1 MKTRDFFLM
10 GVIAVLCFLQPRLI
24 RAQASASLDPADMID
39 KADPELDFG
48 SGKGA
53 ESTRLSPKIFA
64 RMSGGMIS
72 NVGTSSGS
80 TFTYGGA
87 NVGGLFF
94 ILEQVSLGLAYKI
107 ESTFVSIPLKGI
119 DIFTRYYFLGS
130 GTLQTT
136 HDSYGNSMTRH
147 RQYSPYLGAEFSNR
161 DFSLE
166 LDPTAADPADQRL
179 SGTLSTF
186 NVMAGIDYRLNSHWE
201 ATAELSMTLIPFG
214 GTDSRVKI
222 KWFLVALGANYVF

>member
-1 MKTRDFFLM
+1 MRSVCLFI
-10 GVIAVLCFLQPRLI
+10 VSAVFGMTSQLAF
-24 RAQASASLDPADMID
+24 AQASASLDPADFTD

-48 SGKGA
+48 SPQGQEGSK
-53 ESTRLSPKIFA
+53 LSPKVFA

-87 NVGGLFF
+87 NIGGLFY

-107 ESTFVSIPLKGI
+107 ESTFVSIPLKGF
-119 DIFTRYYFLGS
+119 DIFTRYYFLGG
-130 GTLQTT
+130 GTSQTT
-136 HDSYGNSMTRH
+136 RDSYGNSMTRH

-186 NVMAGIDYRLNSHWE
+186 NLMAGVDYRLNSHWE

-214 GTDSRVKI
+214 GTDPRVKI